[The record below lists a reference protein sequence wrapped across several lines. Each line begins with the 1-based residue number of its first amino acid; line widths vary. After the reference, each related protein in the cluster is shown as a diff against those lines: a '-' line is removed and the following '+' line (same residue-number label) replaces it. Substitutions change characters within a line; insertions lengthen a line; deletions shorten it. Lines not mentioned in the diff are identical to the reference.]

1 MTTRRLPQQV
11 ATAGLFWLVATAT
24 SSAQVAERD
33 VTVTGPRGNS
43 VERKIV
49 TERNGP
55 FIDRQVTIKRPGGT
69 ITRNSEVFAPRGG
82 YGRPYPV
89 GRGFGPGPFVAFGA
103 PFVAAPA
110 FSLFVGSAPPPVAF
124 GPPPVVAAGPPLPPP
139 LPPDAV
145 AVAVGKFKSLH
156 SNIRREGAL
165 TLGHLKDPRGVSP
178 LIDRLEHD
186 MEKEV
191 RMAAAWS
198 LAEIGDPRAVVAL
211 ETARQFDKRADVRAV
226 AEKSLSRMPREL
238 PPTTVTS
245 HPAASSEVRA
255 RTAPAWTPH
264 RMTTPSSTP
273 AAGNPTPAPPAPS
286 PDDLPPPDP
295 TPVAPRSASA
305 PASAPR

>member
-1 MTTRRLPQQV
+1 MTTRRFPHRV
-11 ATAGLFWLVATAT
+11 AAAGLCWLVATAT
-24 SSAQVAERD
+24 SSAQVVERD

-43 VERKIV
+43 VERRIV

-55 FIDRQVTIKRPGGT
+55 FIDRQVTVTRPGGT
-69 ITRNSEVFAPRGG
+69 ITRNTEVFAPRGG

-89 GRGFGPGPFVAFGA
+89 GGGFRPGPFVAFGA

-110 FSLFVGSAPPPVAF
+110 FGLFVGSAPPPVVF
-124 GPPPVVAAGPPLPPP
+124 GPPPVFVPPP
-139 LPPDAV
+139 PPPPPPDA
-145 AVAVGKFKSLH
+145 ATFAIGKLKSLH
-156 SNIRREGAL
+156 SNTRREGAL
-165 TLGHLKDPRGVSP
+165 TLGHLKDPRGVAP

-186 MEKEV
+186 FEKEV

-238 PPTTVTS
+238 PPTTVTA
-245 HPAASSEVRA
+245 HAPVSSEVRA
-255 RTAPAWTPH
+255 RTSPGWTPH
-264 RMTTPSSTP
+264 RMTTPASTP
-273 AAGNPTPAPPAPS
+273 ASGTQPSPPAPS

-295 TPVAPRSASA
+295 TPVAPRSASG
-305 PASAPR
+305 SAAGPRSS